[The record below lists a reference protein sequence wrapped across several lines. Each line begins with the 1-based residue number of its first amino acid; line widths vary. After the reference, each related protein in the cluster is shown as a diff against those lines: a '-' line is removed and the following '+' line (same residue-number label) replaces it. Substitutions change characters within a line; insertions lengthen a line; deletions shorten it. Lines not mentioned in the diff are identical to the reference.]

1 MAYGFFMR
9 KDAREAVFKIIY
21 AYNFTGE
28 FDEDLIT
35 QTFDDCNLSS
45 EDKTF
50 ATRLLDTI
58 KEHYDEI
65 TGGIS
70 DLAVNYMLERVYS
83 TDKCALILGI
93 AEMKFF
99 DDVPNIVAIDEALS
113 LCKKYSTEKS
123 LGFVNGIFAKYKTMI
138 ESPESQTV

>member
-1 MAYGFFMR
+1 MR
-9 KDAREAVFKIIY
+9 KDAREAVYKIVY

-28 FDEDLIT
+28 FD
-35 QTFDDCNLSS
+35 DDFKNQLFEESNLSDD
-45 EDKTF
+45 DKVF

-58 KEHYDEI
+58 KIHYDEI
-65 TGGIS
+65 TGVIS

-83 TDKCALILGI
+83 TDKCALIIGLT
-93 AEMKFF
+93 EMKYF

-123 LGFVNGIFAKYKTMI
+123 LGFVNGIFARYKTMI
-138 ESPESQTV
+138 ETPAE

>member
-1 MAYGFFMR
+1 MR
-9 KDAREAVFKIIY
+9 KDAREAVYKIVY

-28 FDEDLIT
+28 FD
-35 QTFDDCNLSS
+35 DDFKNQLFVESNLSDD
-45 EDKTF
+45 DKVI

-58 KEHYDEI
+58 KIHYDEI
-65 TGGIS
+65 TGVIS

-83 TDKCALILGI
+83 TDKCALIIGLT
-93 AEMKFF
+93 EMKYF

-123 LGFVNGIFAKYKTMI
+123 LGFVNGIFARYKTMI
-138 ESPESQTV
+138 ETPAE

>member
-1 MAYGFFMR
+1 MR
-9 KDAREAVFKIIY
+9 KDAREAVYKIVY

-28 FDEDLIT
+28 FD
-35 QTFDDCNLSS
+35 DDFKNQLFEESNLSDD
-45 EDKTF
+45 DKVF

-58 KEHYDEI
+58 KIHYDEI
-65 TGGIS
+65 TGVIS

-83 TDKCALILGI
+83 TDKCALIIGLT
-93 AEMKFF
+93 EMKYF

-123 LGFVNGIFAKYKTMI
+123 LGFVNGIFARYKTMI
-138 ESPESQTV
+138 ETPAD

>member
-1 MAYGFFMR
+1 MR
-9 KDAREAVFKIIY
+9 KDAREAVYKIVY

-28 FDEDLIT
+28 FD
-35 QTFDDCNLSS
+35 DDFKNQLYEESNLSDD
-45 EDKTF
+45 DKVF

-58 KEHYDEI
+58 KIHYDEI
-65 TGGIS
+65 TGVIS

-83 TDKCALILGI
+83 TDKCALIIGLT
-93 AEMKFF
+93 EMKYF

-123 LGFVNGIFAKYKTMI
+123 LGFVNGIFARYKTMI
-138 ESPESQTV
+138 ETPAE

>member
-1 MAYGFFMR
+1 MR
-9 KDAREAVFKIIY
+9 KDAREVVYKIVY

-28 FDEDLIT
+28 FDDELKNRLFEESDLS
-35 QTFDDCNLSS
+35 DD
-45 EDKTF
+45 DKAF
-50 ATRLLDTI
+50 ATRLLDAI
-58 KEHYDEI
+58 KSHYDEV
-65 TGGIS
+65 TGVIS

-83 TDKCALILGI
+83 TDKCALIIGLT
-93 AEMKFF
+93 EMKYF

-138 ESPESQTV
+138 ESPTE

>member
-1 MAYGFFMR
+1 MR
-9 KDAREAVFKIIY
+9 KDAREAVYKIVY

-28 FDEDLIT
+28 FD
-35 QTFDDCNLSS
+35 DDFKNQLFEESNLS
-45 EDKTF
+45 DDDRVF

-58 KEHYDEI
+58 KIHYDEI
-65 TGGIS
+65 TGVIS

-83 TDKCALILGI
+83 TDKCALIIGLT
-93 AEMKFF
+93 EMKYF

-123 LGFVNGIFAKYKTMI
+123 LGFVNGIFARYKTMI
-138 ESPESQTV
+138 ETPAE

>member
-1 MAYGFFMR
+1 MR
-9 KDAREAVFKIIY
+9 KDAREAVYKIVY

-28 FDEDLIT
+28 FD
-35 QTFDDCNLSS
+35 DDFKNQLFEESNLSDD
-45 EDKTF
+45 DKVF

-58 KEHYDEI
+58 KIHYDEI
-65 TGGIS
+65 TGAIS

-83 TDKCALILGI
+83 TDKCALIIGLT
-93 AEMKFF
+93 EMKYF

-123 LGFVNGIFAKYKTMI
+123 LGFVNGIFARYKTMI
-138 ESPESQTV
+138 ETPAE

>member
-1 MAYGFFMR
+1 MR
-9 KDAREAVFKIIY
+9 KDAREAVYKIVY

-28 FDEDLIT
+28 FD
-35 QTFDDCNLSS
+35 DDFKNQLFVESNLSDD
-45 EDKTF
+45 DKVF

-58 KEHYDEI
+58 KIHYDEI
-65 TGGIS
+65 TGVIS

-83 TDKCALILGI
+83 TDKCALIIGLT
-93 AEMKFF
+93 EMKYF

-123 LGFVNGIFAKYKTMI
+123 LGFVNGIFARYKTMI
-138 ESPESQTV
+138 ETPAE

>member
-1 MAYGFFMR
+1 MR
-9 KDAREAVFKIIY
+9 KDAREAVFKIVY

-28 FDEDLIT
+28 FD
-35 QTFDDCNLSS
+35 DDFKNQLFEESNLSDD
-45 EDKTF
+45 DKVF

-58 KEHYDEI
+58 KIHYDEI
-65 TGGIS
+65 TGVIS

-83 TDKCALILGI
+83 TDKCALIIGLT
-93 AEMKFF
+93 EMKYF

-123 LGFVNGIFAKYKTMI
+123 LGFVNGIFARYKTMI
-138 ESPESQTV
+138 ETPAE

>member
-1 MAYGFFMR
+1 MR
-9 KDAREAVFKIIY
+9 KDAREAVYKIVY

-28 FDEDLIT
+28 FD
-35 QTFDDCNLSS
+35 DDFKNQLFEESNLSDD
-45 EDKTF
+45 DKVF

-58 KEHYDEI
+58 KIHYDEI
-65 TGGIS
+65 TGVIS

-83 TDKCALILGI
+83 TDKCALIIGLT
-93 AEMKFF
+93 EMKYF

-123 LGFVNGIFAKYKTMI
+123 LGFVNGIFARYKTMI
-138 ESPESQTV
+138 ETP